1 MITQISHVV
10 CRTKN
15 RLLQRLDRIDPSR
28 LLDGLIEWLEGKSSP
43 ETERVAAAPTAPTR
57 RSLASGLP
65 FRKQFFRLLTLK
77 ELRRMATVQ
86 PTLMGNMA
94 RSARY
99 YKKHFRPVSTIAG
112 PTFYE
117 EVEQLARSLG
127 AKNIGYLNGIE
138 GTEIFRGKAI
148 PAPNAIV
155 FTVDEDR
162 DAINSTPSFDSFYE
176 IQHAYMRLSVISTKL
191 AQHIRKKGYSAYPGT
206 ALGGMTDYVVLA
218 ERAGLGAI
226 GYHGLLIAPTDD
238 GARVRICV
246 IYTDLADLPVKT
258 DNSHAWVR
266 DFCAKCRNCIRTCPV
281 GAIHDV
287 PQDREGGGKRCI
299 DHQVCVE
306 YFAGNYLCGVCQKT
320 CPFSDKGY
328 DHVKQAFFSRPAAD
342 KWAAVAATPDV
353 RVLEVESA
361 NNFVPVEEVLRFR
374 VRS

>member
-1 MITQISHVV
+1 MIKQIRHLVS
-10 CRTKN
+10 RTENK
-15 RLLQRLDRIDPSR
+15 LLQQLDRIDPSR

-43 ETERVAAAPTAPTR
+43 ETERVAAAPTARTR

-77 ELRRMATVQ
+77 EIRRMATVQ
-86 PTLMGNMA
+86 PTLMGNMV

-99 YKKHFRPVSTIAG
+99 YKTHFQPVSTIAG

-117 EVEQLARSLG
+117 ELEHLAQSLG
-127 AKNIGYLNGIE
+127 AKSIGYLNGIE

-191 AQHIRKKGYSAYPGT
+191 TEHIRKKGYSAYPGT

-218 ERAGLGAI
+218 ERAGLGAM

-246 IYTDLADLPVKT
+246 VYTDLADLPVKT
-258 DNSHAWVR
+258 GNPHAWVR
-266 DFCAKCRNCIRTCPV
+266 DFCARCRNCIRTCPV
-281 GAIHDV
+281 GAIHDA
-287 PQDREGGGKRCI
+287 PQDREGGGKTCI

-306 YFAGNYLCGVCQKT
+306 YFAGNFLCGVCQKT
-320 CPFSDKGY
+320 CPFSAKGY
-328 DHVKQAFFSRPAAD
+328 DHVKQAFFSGPAAD
-342 KWAAVAATPDV
+342 KRAAVAAAAPDAS
-353 RVLEVESA
+353 RANRAA
-361 NNFVPVEEVLRFR
+361 NNFVPVDEVFRFR
-374 VRS
+374 TRS